1 MQVTIHGP
9 NLHDQSQG
17 TFHVHAAGCR
27 DNQREVRM
35 NGSENPWT
43 LEVDSAQAVVEEV
56 YADQMAEH
64 EAGDKWSTWTPYLS
78 DFAFYP
84 CVKDLPCERS
94 VERCAVC
101 GGDLNDHWVGACPD
115 VTVTVTA
122 EVALALVAAA
132 GVEVGDDLTAAT
144 RSALVALAA
153 GD

>member
-27 DNQREVRM
+27 DNHREVRA

-56 YADQMAEH
+56 YADQIAEA
-64 EAGDKWSTWTPYLS
+64 EGEWASWEPYLS

-84 CVKDLPCERS
+84 CVQNLPNERS
-94 VERCAVC
+94 TPA
-101 GGDLNDHWVGACPD
+101 
-115 VTVTVTA
+115 
-122 EVALALVAAA
+122 
-132 GVEVGDDLTAAT
+132 
-144 RSALVALAA
+144 
-153 GD
+153 